1 MLRKRVNK
9 VTYTRILFFSA
20 FINNQCYM
28 QNVSSEKV
36 STKKKLSHILDIS
49 VRNILHKTNG

>member
-1 MLRKRVNK
+1 
-9 VTYTRILFFSA
+9 
-20 FINNQCYM
+20 M